1 MLEYNEIIK
10 SYVMTNVMFFKNI
23 QLHHLFSS
31 FHIPID
37 ILLQRQQIR
46 LHGCNLQWI

>member
-31 FHIPID
+31 
-37 ILLQRQQIR
+37 LLE
-46 LHGCNLQWI
+46 CYVVSPPFEDS